1 MLTLGSQV
9 PSTYPTILCARYS
22 VIIPTFI
29 SYQMDI
35 MLNGVLVDEL
45 STIIHV
51 SRLEYNAKRLTAK
64 LKEMIPRQMV
74 QVIAFFPIIF
84 IIRNY

>member
-1 MLTLGSQV
+1 
-9 PSTYPTILCARYS
+9 
-22 VIIPTFI
+22 
-29 SYQMDI
+29 MDI